1 MQSTPVLDDAGWSR
15 LIQDA
20 AYYFDDLTLKRGFQY
35 YKQGRVSSLQSPSA
49 GLLTAFVDGSERYS
63 VEMVLGAFSIS
74 SCSCPVLGPCKHMA
88 AVLMEYAGSQGRPVP
103 LLANAQ
109 SSAQTRMA
117 SIGRSEAGGPAGSGP
132 ATRMEPVPP
141 GTGRIGADEAGGY
154 AGRRLLADSQDAPE
168 YLSGRG
174 VKPHLHLPVPPG
186 GGSYAERTPGAGGA
200 SAMSGAS
207 GVSGSSG
214 MSGMSG
220 ASGVPGSSDSGR
232 IHVRGAAAS
241 LVERGRLIPSMNI
254 AQWHELFGQ
263 CLSRLAGETRN
274 PRYVEEAL
282 AAIFRIK
289 PDLAPELEKL
299 FALHA
304 RLHVLG
310 TLTVRSGSGPGSFMP
325 SLGYYTHL
333 AVSELQDAMEGILQE
348 ELQLVQE
355 PALHNRILD
364 TLGLLRHEML
374 SAGREQAF
382 YFRLYVLLW
391 RKWILPSMESAPL
404 IQDELRRLEREQD
417 RLAGAYATA
426 ALTARGWLH
435 LLLGEDGEALDL
447 LREAAERTG
456 FHPQALGSFWE
467 FMAEAGE
474 WERLVRWLK
483 EASALL
489 TGYHP
494 QILEEYAALW
504 EEAAARRPE
513 AEPFM
518 WESLTAML
526 PLSRDIYEKLLL
538 SRGRLRQWMD
548 YQLSTGK
555 DPLDF
560 RVRDLQPLE
569 KEAPELLLPFYHQ
582 AVERYVA
589 EKNRAGYKTAVK
601 LLKRLQKLYK
611 KRKDEERFG
620 GFLGDFSQR
629 HSRLR
634 ALQEELRKGKLIP

>member
-1 MQSTPVLDDAGWSR
+1 MQSTPVLDDAGWNR

-63 VEMVLGAFSIS
+63 IEMVLGAFSIS

-88 AVLMEYAGSQGRPVP
+88 AVLMDYAGLQGRPVP

-109 SSAQTRMA
+109 SSARTRMA
-117 SIGRSEAGGPAGSGP
+117 GNGRGEAAGSADSGP
-132 ATRMEPVPP
+132 ATRRELFPP
-141 GTGRIGADEAGGY
+141 GAGRIGVDEARGSS
-154 AGRRLLADSQDAPE
+154 GRRIPADSHVAPE
-168 YLSGRG
+168 GLSGRS
-174 VKPHLHLPVPPG
+174 VNPALHTPAPAEG
-186 GGSYAERTPGAGGA
+186 DSYAERTPGPGGA
-200 SAMSGAS
+200 
-207 GVSGSSG
+207 
-214 MSGMSG
+214 SGMSG
-220 ASGVPGSSDSGR
+220 ASGVPGATSLSGTSGSGR
-232 IHVRGAAAS
+232 IHVRGAAIS
-241 LVERGRLIPSMNI
+241 LAERGRLIPSMNI

-282 AAIFRIK
+282 AAILRIK
-289 PDLAPELEKL
+289 PVLDPEPEKL

-310 TLTVRSGSGPGSFMP
+310 TLTVRSGGSPGSFMP

-333 AVSELQDAMEGILQE
+333 AVTELQDGIEGILQE
-348 ELQLVQE
+348 ELHFVQE

-382 YFRLYVLLW
+382 YSRLYVLLW
-391 RKWILPSMESAPL
+391 RRWILPSMESVPL
-404 IQDELRRLEREQD
+404 IPDELRRLEREQE

-426 ALTARGWLH
+426 ALTARAWLH
-435 LLLGEDGEALDL
+435 HQLEQDGEALDL
-447 LREAAERTG
+447 LKEAADRPG

-467 FMAEAGE
+467 SMTEAGE

-483 EASALL
+483 ETGPLL

-494 QILEEYAALW
+494 KILEDYARFW
-504 EEAAARRPE
+504 EEAATRLPE

-518 WESLTAML
+518 WKSLTAML
-526 PLSRDIYEKLLL
+526 PLSGDIYERLLL

-548 YQLSTGK
+548 YQLSSGK

-582 AVERYVA
+582 GVERYVA

-611 KRKDEERFG
+611 KRRDEERFDA
-620 GFLGDFSQR
+620 FLGAFSQR